1 MRKIISLFS
10 AIGLLATSSSTIVAC
25 GVGDGTQIKVNLIN
39 EPKKQVSNEDPLTN
53 YVYNDSYIFEKPNG
67 IYVALEAYQ
76 QLAVDKLRIDE
87 KILKTTNPN
96 DPGQKTVNEFYNS
109 KNYKSGHFY
118 SFEYN
123 NWGTDSLTHPFTFAD
138 KNSVPIAAQLVD
150 NDIKK
155 PQFVYWFVTFN
166 SAAQANVAPA
176 DPNAVTSIVA
186 PTIDEFTSNN
196 QKIIRQGWIHLDLTM
211 GNFRIDFNIRIDFG
225 FVLYSDKNSQE
236 IVRMDPDTIQYS
248 LGHVD
253 FYHPERT
260 FDDYNGKAGRISD
273 MVISKS

>member
-10 AIGLLATSSSTIVAC
+10 AVGLLATSSSTIVAC

-53 YVYNDSYIFEKPNG
+53 YVYNDNYIFEKPNG
-67 IYVALEAYQ
+67 IYAALETYQ
-76 QLAVDKLRIDE
+76 QLAADKLRIDE
-87 KILKTTNPN
+87 KMLKT
-96 DPGQKTVNEFYNS
+96 PGVAEEFYNS
-109 KNYKSGHFY
+109 KNYKSGHFD

-123 NWGTDSLTHPFTFAD
+123 NYLGGNKLVHPFTFAD
-138 KNSVPIAAQLVD
+138 KSGAPIAAQLVD

-166 SAAQANVAPA
+166 SAAQANVAPT
-176 DPNAVTSIVA
+176 DPNAVTSIIA
-186 PTIDEFTSNN
+186 PTMDKFTSDN
-196 QKIIRQGWIHLDLTM
+196 QKILRQGWIHLDLTM
-211 GNFRIDFNIRIDFG
+211 GNFRIDFNIRIDFD
-225 FVLYSDKNSQE
+225 FVLYSDKNSQK

-253 FYHPERT
+253 FYHPEWT

-273 MVISKS
+273 MVISKN